1 MNTIKTLAFLLF
13 VVHACPLV
21 MFGQPNQ
28 EKSENAAGIVWDVN
42 NIKSIGG
49 HKTTVLGSP
58 KVIETDKG
66 KAVEFDGTK
75 DGLIVDALPLAAAEK
90 FTLEII
96 FRPDA
101 NGLKEQRFLHLQEDG
116 SDSRTLIETR
126 LPGDNLWYLDT
137 YIQTEKGKR
146 AMLEPKNTHQLGR
159 WYSAALVYDGREMRH
174 YINSIQEMSGNLV
187 FTPLKEGK
195 TSIGVRMNKVYWFKG
210 AVRQVKFTKKALEP
224 AELLKP

>member
-1 MNTIKTLAFLLF
+1 MKKIKTLTFLIFVALIYPAGAFGS
-13 VVHACPLV
+13 A
-21 MFGQPNQ
+21 NQ
-28 EKSENAAGIVWDVN
+28 EKSEKALIIVWDVN

-66 KAVEFDGTK
+66 KAVEFDGVK
-75 DGLIVDALPLAAAEK
+75 DGLIVNALPLAAAEK

-126 LPGDNLWYLDT
+126 LPGGNLWYLDT

-146 AMLEPKNTHQLGR
+146 AMLEPKNTHQLSR
-159 WYSAALVYDGREMRH
+159 WYSASLVYDGQEMRH
-174 YINSIQEMSGNLV
+174 YINGVQEMSGKLE

-195 TSIGVRMNKVYWFKG
+195 TSIGVRMNEVYWFKG
-210 AVRQVKFTKKALEP
+210 AIRQVRFTKKALEQ

>member
-1 MNTIKTLAFLLF
+1 MNKLNTLASLLF
-13 VVHACPLV
+13 VASFCLV
-21 MFGQPNQ
+21 AAFGSPNRENS
-28 EKSENAAGIVWDVN
+28 EKIVSIVWDVN
-42 NIKSIGG
+42 NLKSIGG
-49 HKTTVLGSP
+49 QKTAVLGSP
-58 KVIETDKG
+58 KVIETEKG
-66 KAVEFDGTK
+66 KAVEFDGVK
-75 DGLIVDALPLAAAEK
+75 DGLIVNALPLAAAEK

-126 LPGDNLWYLDT
+126 LPGGNLWYLDT

-159 WYSAALVYDGREMRH
+159 WYSASLVYDGQEMRH
-174 YINSIQEMSGNLV
+174 YVNGVQEMSGKLE

-195 TSIGVRMNKVYWFKG
+195 TSIGVRMNEVYWFKG
-210 AVRQVKFTKKALEP
+210 AIRQVKFTKKALDP